1 MLTPTGIDHGPTLR
15 NRSHLPCPGRWRP
28 ARSKLGHIIECG
40 CRGGNGGLASAVSTC
55 RLPTLR
61 GIKLTRNIAL
71 LAESEG
77 RTEHRSA
84 FASLR
89 DLHARRHRSA
99 SPSHQRFDQDRNRT
113 SPPQHRLNAAAAPE
127 ASKLRPDNDAY
138 TLFPSEYSWDLPD
151 YWWNERLY
159 CVDHIT
165 PTNLVGPHLEYR
177 RMLLRPLLFGTT
189 ICIVV
194 QGN

>member
-1 MLTPTGIDHGPTLR
+1 M
-15 NRSHLPCPGRWRP
+15 PGKM
-28 ARSKLGHIIECG
+28 ASYRSKPGPIIECG
-40 CRGGNGGLASAVSTC
+40 CRERQRRPSFRCLNMPAAYFAQYQLS
-55 RLPTLR
+55 
-61 GIKLTRNIAL
+61 RNIAL